1 MAYSAQ
7 MVRPVSSV
15 LRVMEFV
22 SVTMDLSE
30 TPGQEEHVL
39 PTTRAL
45 YRDLVWKDRIVS
57 MEFVLIAVTL
67 VDVEWEPSVILIAID
82 VNAFL
87 SMLEMPTFFVFL
99 PIHLLLPAILDVVL
113 KPTASITPN
122 QTNVSVIKDT
132 LEILTDP
139 VLQYRSVIPFNV
151 ELMQSVSKDL
161 PLLNAFA
168 QLAITE
174 IPILDVKTLTNVFK
188 EIHVEQVQ
196 TALTSSARS
205 NVSVLLEELEILFMH
220 VNHQVL
226 QIEKGADV
234 PSQKLAQEDSSA
246 IEDPVPRETLVEMT
260 PSVLLT
266 TLVWKST
273 RKQEDSASILATR
286 PFVDPMPTA
295 LLTIIALIVS
305 VTNLSLEMLGTLS
318 MGAFLSHLS
327 HLLAHPM
334 RLVEKEQ
341 SVDQSMDLTLASIL
355 VKMFNAVP
363 MQDVKLMEKD
373 PSVPVSILD
382 WMEIPLTF
390 STDASLLHAQPMLDV
405 LQMRHVLES
414 LIEETTV

>member
-45 YRDLVWKDRIVS
+45 YRDLAWKDRSVS

-82 VNAFL
+82 VNAFH

-99 PIHLLLPAILDVVL
+99 PTHLLLPAILDVVL
-113 KPTASITPN
+113 KHTASMGN

-151 ELMQSVSKDL
+151 DLMQSVSKDL

-174 IPILDVKTLTNVFK
+174 IPILDVKTLMNVFK

-196 TALTSSARS
+196 TALTLSARS
-205 NVSVLLEELEILFMH
+205 NVSVLLEELEILCMH
-220 VNHQVL
+220 ANHQVL
-226 QIEKGADV
+226 QIEKEADV

-295 LLTIIALIVS
+295 LLTIIVLIVS
-305 VTNLSLEMLGTLS
+305 VTNLSLEMLGTLN
-318 MGAFLSHLS
+318 MGAFLSHLNR
-327 HLLAHPM
+327 LLAHPM

-363 MQDVKLMEKD
+363 MPDVKLMEKD
-373 PSVPVSILD
+373 PSVSVSILD

-390 STDASLLHAQPMLDV
+390 STDASLLHARLMLDV